1 MLSLKEQQ
9 FLAAGNCFVISK
21 CKMKHKNLII
31 FDMDGVIID
40 VSKSYRD
47 VVRQTTK
54 LFFQPARSWEKLPE
68 PLFELSDLATVK
80 QSGGLNN
87 DWDLTCVVINL
98 LYSLTKNPKIHVS
111 QDPWTRWQETLSQ
124 CDVASITKF
133 LTSTDQPLATL
144 LQHKGKLQDGFIS
157 ELYAGDVGSGNIIKQ
172 IFQEIYLGH
181 ELFQTTYN
189 LKPNVYNS
197 NGYILREKV
206 LIERSVLDDL
216 SRHNVLAIATGRPKA
231 EADYPL
237 DYFDL
242 KKYFKMIF
250 TLDDCLMEEKR
261 IFNETGEKVS
271 LSKPHPFMLD
281 AIAQALQDKFLGFYY
296 VGDMPDDMVAA
307 SRSKAGYKGVGLLLS
322 AAAKDSLRNKLIRA
336 GADFIIDDYEGLYR
350 LL

>member
-1 MLSLKEQQ
+1 
-9 FLAAGNCFVISK
+9 
-21 CKMKHKNLII
+21 MKHKNLII

-40 VSKSYRD
+40 VSGSYRD

-54 LFFQPARSWEKLPE
+54 LFFQPAKASETLPE

-98 LYSLTKNPKIHVS
+98 LYSLTKNSNIHAS
-111 QDPWTRWQETLSQ
+111 QDPWIRYRETISR
-124 CDVASITKF
+124 CDVALITEF
-133 LTSTDQPLATL
+133 LESTDQPLATL
-144 LQHKGKLQDGFIS
+144 LKQKGKLQDGFIS

-181 ELFQTTYN
+181 ELFKSTYN
-189 LKPNVYNS
+189 LKPKIYKGV
-197 NGYILREKV
+197 GYILREKV

-216 SRHNVLAIATGRPKA
+216 ARHNVLAIATGRPKA
-231 EADYPL
+231 EAAYPL

-242 KKYFKMIF
+242 KKYFKMVY

-322 AAAKDSLRNKLIRA
+322 APAKDSLRKKLIRA
-336 GADFIIDDYEGLYR
+336 GADFIIDDFEGLEG
-350 LL
+350 LIE

>member
-1 MLSLKEQQ
+1 
-9 FLAAGNCFVISK
+9 
-21 CKMKHKNLII
+21 MKTKNLII

-40 VSKSYRD
+40 VSGSYRD

-54 LFFQPARSWEKLPE
+54 LFFQPAKASETLPE
-68 PLFELSDLATVK
+68 PLFELSDLAAVK

-98 LYSLTKNPKIHVS
+98 LYSLTQKPNIHVS
-111 QDPWTRWQETLSQ
+111 SDPWIRYRETIYR
-124 CDVASITKF
+124 CDVTVITEF
-133 LTSTDQPLATL
+133 LESTDQPLATL
-144 LQHKGKLQDGFIS
+144 LKKKGKPEDDFIS
-157 ELYAGDVGSGNIIKQ
+157 GLYAGDVGSGNIIKQ

-197 NGYILREKV
+197 KGYILKEKV

-216 SRHNVLAIATGRPKA
+216 FRHNVLAIATGRPKA
-231 EADYPL
+231 EAAYPL

-281 AIAQALQDKFLGFYY
+281 AIAKALKNKVTGYY
-296 VGDMPDDMVAA
+296 YIGDMPDDMVAA

-322 AAAKDSLRNKLIRA
+322 APEKDSLRKKLIRA
-336 GADFIIDDYEGLYR
+336 GADFIIDDFEGLAG
-350 LL
+350 LIE